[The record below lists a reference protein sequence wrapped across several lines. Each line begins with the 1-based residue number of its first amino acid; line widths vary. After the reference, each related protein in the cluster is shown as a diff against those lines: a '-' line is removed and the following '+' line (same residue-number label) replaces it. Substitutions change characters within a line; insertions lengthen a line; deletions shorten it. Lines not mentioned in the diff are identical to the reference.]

1 MSQKYDATW
10 SDAAKLYGGTIGAIS
25 SQAAI
30 ELTNMATK
38 LHNLNPESRVLDVG
52 CGPGAVTLALLAQSP
67 TTAIEAIDTA
77 PKMLEDLTTNV
88 ANTGIPTP
96 KITTREVDIHDL
108 ASTYSLSTFSH
119 IFASFV
125 LHVAAR
131 SFSTSVADMLHIL
144 APGGILAIA
153 TFTPHSD
160 PYLIWD
166 RVCRTHDPNFSPP
179 NFAPDPKAWTT
190 PGQVA
195 AGMQTAG
202 LVDIKSVVRRA
213 PFPLRGVEEWADFFF
228 DGKNPAS
235 EAIIRPFFET
245 HDVSKKDVKET
256 FKRVVKD
263 EWDEGRNVLMEFVLA
278 VGRKP

>member
-1 MSQKYDATW
+1 MSQQYDATW
-10 SDAAKLYGGTIGAIS
+10 SDAAKQYGGTIGAIS

-30 ELTNMATK
+30 ELADMATK
-38 LHNLNPESRVLDVG
+38 LQSLAPQSRALDVG
-52 CGPGAVTLALLAQSP
+52 CGPGAVTLALLAQNP
-67 TTAIEAIDTA
+67 TTTIEAIDTA
-77 PKMLEDLTTNV
+77 PKMLNDLIANIS
-88 ANTGIPTP
+88 NTGIPAP
-96 KITTREVDIHDL
+96 KVNTRAIDIHDL
-108 ASTYSLSTFSH
+108 TSTYEPCTFSH

-131 SFSTSVADMLHIL
+131 SFTTSVRDMYRIL
-144 APGGILAIA
+144 QPGGIFAIA

-166 RVCRTHDPNFSPP
+166 RVCRIYDPSFSPP
-179 NFAPDPKAWTT
+179 NFAPDPIAWTT

-195 AGMQTAG
+195 AGMQTIG
-202 LVDIKSVVRRA
+202 LVGIKSVIRRA
-213 PFPLRGVEEWADFFF
+213 PFPLQGVDAWAEFFF

-245 HDVSKKDVKET
+245 HDVSKADVRET
-256 FKRVVKD
+256 FKQVIRD
-263 EWDEGRNVLMEFVLA
+263 EWDEGKSVQMEYVLA